1 MQGEFHKVRIKKGDT
16 VKLIAGKDIGNEG
29 KVVRV
34 FPDKGRVIVEDL
46 NLVKKA
52 TRPNPRIHS
61 SGGIVPMPAPLS
73 ISNVMLV
80 CPRCS
85 RPTRVNIK
93 RDQQGKPHRKCK
105 KCGELID
112 E

>member
-1 MQGEFHKVRIKKGDT
+1 MQSVFSKVKIKKGDI
-16 VKLIAGKDIGNEG
+16 VKIIAGKDLGNEG
-29 KVVRV
+29 KVVSV
-34 FPDKGRVIVEDL
+34 IPGKGRLTVENL

-52 TRPNPRIHS
+52 TRPNPRTHS
-61 SGGIVPMPAPLS
+61 AGGIVPMPAPIQ

-85 RPTRVNIK
+85 RPTRVNTILDKQEK
-93 RDQQGKPHRKCK
+93 RHRKCK